1 MVDGEATGI
10 SHFETNFQ
18 FQFTHFC
25 RFGGADG
32 LAFVMQSAG
41 PDAIGGR
48 GSAGGFGVA
57 SRMYRDHSGIPWS
70 FAIFFDTWKN
80 SDEGDS
86 SDNHIAIRSNGRSSA
101 MRWPADRLAFTPT
114 LPVHLKDGRVHT
126 ARIVY
131 ERPVIQV
138 YIDTFDSAVLATTLD
153 LAPVADSEGKAWIG
167 FTASTGWGC
176 ENHDVLRW
184 SFQSEKVS
192 SDTTVVSSEVGYPMS
207 ACLPEHNLCTPEKSF
222 IKRVGDTYHLV
233 LPGNAIWG
241 VRIPNPM
248 NARPVIMNAH
258 GVVCW
263 DLGHLGLSGCTGPS
277 GKGGP
282 AGAGFL
288 FVTAPAGALV
298 ARTENGATSFSVNGR
313 MDSDFKQNEGF
324 YEFDVK
330 IEQ

>member
-1 MVDGEATGI
+1 VTRMVCRFALALLIVAGAVTESLAIEFNTFDQAKGIELAGSATFYKNALRLTPAKHSQTGAAWLTEKQPVS
-10 SHFETNFQ
+10 SHFETTFQ

-241 VRIPNPM
+241 VRNPI
-248 NARPVIMNAH
+248 R
-258 GVVCW
+258 
-263 DLGHLGLSGCTGPS
+263 
-277 GKGGP
+277 
-282 AGAGFL
+282 
-288 FVTAPAGALV
+288 
-298 ARTENGATSFSVNGR
+298 
-313 MDSDFKQNEGF
+313 
-324 YEFDVK
+324 
-330 IEQ
+330 